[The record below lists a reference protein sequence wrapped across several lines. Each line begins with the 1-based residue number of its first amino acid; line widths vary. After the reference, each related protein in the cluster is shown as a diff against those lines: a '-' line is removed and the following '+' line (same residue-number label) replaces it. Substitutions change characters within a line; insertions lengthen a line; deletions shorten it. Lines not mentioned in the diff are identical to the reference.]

1 MGSIFSIY
9 LVLYF
14 FVFPGFIGVDE
25 FYLIDVLRNGK
36 PSGWHSMTYSAFYG
50 FGVWNFGLVGWM
62 TGVNLLLFGIA
73 VISCASLMIDFGNR
87 RRSWVIF
94 GALLVHPISISQVF
108 YQCRDTTFSLLLIVV
123 MLQLLRFRGMKIVD
137 WISVLFLFVVLVDLR
152 QEAILYL
159 AAVAMI
165 VIFAVSAEIKK
176 RLCLLGLTAAAL
188 WGTLSILPE
197 YFSYQRSSL
206 HYKVTAF
213 AHPLSVVY
221 HLKGREQIPQEIDS
235 PISEILNT
243 DYLIKYYNPN
253 DIDPIHMGAFNHS
266 ANQLQF
272 DRALDAVAKLFL
284 QEWRLILG
292 NRIEFF
298 NSMMNTGRPSMI
310 FNDYLQESGAF
321 QDGRFMDISEN
332 LKPRSLF
339 PELKRWISQRL
350 MDLFHSSLGVLR
362 FFTSL
367 WLPLCFCLTVIAVF
381 KTNTVWFWLA
391 TLILIRVPIVFALA
405 PATYFKYLQSLWW
418 FTVFFL
424 PLVFLVRKSPQFD
437 PSSRGA
443 LGGPKSE

>member
-137 WISVLFLFVVLVDLR
+137 WIS
-152 QEAILYL
+152 
-159 AAVAMI
+159 
-165 VIFAVSAEIKK
+165 
-176 RLCLLGLTAAAL
+176 AL